1 MLSEIWAAIRH
12 NQATVVATMMVFAVV
27 FWFYGCQSTSL
38 SPLTGKPA
46 TSGQLAAEADKYAA
60 DLALAFDD
68 IERQDAFKQQIA
80 NLVATSAQA
89 GTINPLGIGLG
100 ALGLLTSGLL
110 VDNRRKD
117 AVIKSKSNAIASL
130 APQESQKM

>member
-1 MLSEIWAAIRH
+1 MINEIWTALRH
-12 NQATVVATMMVFAVV
+12 NQATMIATVAVLAAVI
-27 FWFYGCQSTSL
+27 WLYGCQSTAP

-46 TSGQLAAEADKYAA
+46 TSGQLEAEAEKYAA
-60 DLALAFDD
+60 DLALAFED

-80 NLVATSAQA
+80 NLVATSAQT
-89 GTINPLGIGLG
+89 GSINPLGIGLG

-117 AVIKSKSNAIASL
+117 AVIKSKSNALAAL
-130 APQESQKM
+130 APQEAQKT